1 MWPASLNLPRAD
13 LPLVAVGAG
22 LTVTVALASTR
33 IGGTFSLGVLVAITF
48 FFFAVAGFIAF
59 PHITVA
65 AMIPTFALIPAI
77 KVLAVPWIGPAKDA
91 LTLAAI
97 TAAAVLVVQRS
108 GEGHRQPGDFWV
120 GAMVLF
126 VIGLYF
132 VNLGGRLEHDV
143 AWAQGIRLISEPLLL
158 LVVGFL
164 LPQPRRVLRWAIVSL
179 VATGVFVALVGIA
192 QQALGE
198 ARLIE
203 LGYSYTIQV
212 RSIGDRLRSFG
223 TMDESFAY
231 AAFLLL
237 ALVAL
242 MIGVR
247 RGIPAVLAG
256 FVIALGLL
264 FSYVRTALVIL
275 IALLGLWLWRS
286 QRPTI
291 AAFLLSVAVMA
302 AAVIL
307 VWSSGGT
314 ETRTVRAGPSLFLTI
329 NGRTEGWKVVLDSPR
344 TWAVGKGVG
353 EVGVAAERATYSVSR
368 RERDQSD
375 VSAVDSGYFALI
387 ADVGFIG
394 LVAFLALAGRL
405 FVLAKHAIDRG
416 IAEGWL
422 AAGFLLVIL
431 LDAVTRD
438 SFTGFPTA
446 FLGLLL
452 VGLSLAA
459 ARETEEAAE
468 ETTSPGRP
476 AVARPARA

>member
-13 LPLVAVGAG
+13 LPLVAVGAV

-33 IGGTFSLGVLVAITF
+33 LGGTFSLGVLVAVTF
-48 FFFAVAGFIAF
+48 FFFAVAGFMAF
-59 PHITVA
+59 PHLTVA

-91 LTLAAI
+91 ITLAAI
-97 TAAAVLVVQRS
+97 TAAAVLVIQRA
-108 GEGHRQPGDFWV
+108 GEGHRQTGDFWI

-132 VNLGGRLEHDV
+132 VNIGGRLERDV
-143 AWAQGIRLISEPLLL
+143 AWAQGFRLISEPLLL

-164 LPQPRRVLRWAIVSL
+164 LPQPRRVLRWAIVSI

-198 ARLIE
+198 ERLIE

-242 MIGVR
+242 LIGIR
-247 RGIPAVLAG
+247 RGIPAAIAG
-256 FVIALGLL
+256 CVIALGLL
-264 FSYVRTALVIL
+264 FSYVRTALVIA

-291 AAFLLSVAVMA
+291 AAFLLSAAVMA
-302 AAVIL
+302 AAATLI
-307 VWSSGGT
+307 WSSGGT

-368 RERDQSD
+368 REREGSD

-459 ARETEEAAE
+459 AREAEEAAE
-468 ETTSPGRP
+468 EKTSRGRP
-476 AVARPARA
+476 GVARTA

>member
-13 LPLVAVGAG
+13 LPLVAVGAV

-33 IGGTFSLGVLVAITF
+33 LGGTFSLGVLVAVTF
-48 FFFAVAGFIAF
+48 FFFAVAGFMAF
-59 PHITVA
+59 PHLTVA

-91 LTLAAI
+91 ITLAAI
-97 TAAAVLVVQRS
+97 TAAAVLVIQRA
-108 GEGHRQPGDFWV
+108 GEGHRQTGDFWI

-126 VIGLYF
+126 
-132 VNLGGRLEHDV
+132 
-143 AWAQGIRLISEPLLL
+143 
-158 LVVGFL
+158 VVGFL
-164 LPQPRRVLRWAIVSL
+164 LPQPRRVLRWAIVSI

-198 ARLIE
+198 ERLIE

-242 MIGVR
+242 LIGIR
-247 RGIPAVLAG
+247 RGIPAAIAG
-256 FVIALGLL
+256 CVIALGLL
-264 FSYVRTALVIL
+264 FSYVRTALVIA

-291 AAFLLSVAVMA
+291 AAFLLSAAVMA
-302 AAVIL
+302 AAATLI
-307 VWSSGGT
+307 WSSGGT

-368 RERDQSD
+368 REREGSD

-459 ARETEEAAE
+459 AREAEEAAE
-468 ETTSPGRP
+468 EKTSRGRP
-476 AVARPARA
+476 GVARTA